1 MNCPQCNNDVPEG
14 SVFCPRCGASTRPAA
29 FSYLP
34 NGVPAWPTNT
44 DERPAFAAMT
54 DKIAVPP
61 TTAFSGEKVAPRRPK
76 SAGAVLSI
84 VAAVI
89 LIPLFGAAATFGILW
104 ANGSLAAKAP
114 QAAARVTIPTPNAL
128 TPTPA
133 TGATPSTQTGQ
144 LPNPTSFAAISS
156 ASSSALGIQLKIP
169 SDWAET
175 PPSTPSSSGL
185 ISADFHPQQQLGIDV
200 SINRVPIQSFGST
213 STTSDINQAFMQGFS
228 SVQGVS
234 NFTPVTATTPQQTI
248 GGTQWDEQD
257 ATFSDPN
264 NTSYHFTIISVKHKT
279 YYFSFIY
286 YAPQQLYSEAQTKYI
301 TPIFG
306 SFQFAA

>member
-34 NGVPAWPTNT
+34 RGVPAWPTGVG
-44 DERPAFAAMT
+44 ERPAYATAT
-54 DKIAVPP
+54 DTMAGPP
-61 TTAFSGEKVAPRRPK
+61 TTAFSSEKVTPRQPK
-76 SAGAVLSI
+76 SAGAILSI

-114 QAAARVTIPTPNAL
+114 QAAAHVVIPTPNAL

-156 ASSSALGIQLKIP
+156 ASSKALGIQLKIP
-169 SDWAET
+169 SDWTET
-175 PPSTPSSSGL
+175 PPSAPASNGL
-185 ISADFHPQQQLGIDV
+185 ITADFHPQQQLGIDI
-200 SINRVPIQSFGST
+200 SINRVPIQAFGST
-213 STTSDINQAFMQGFS
+213 STTSDINQAILQSFS
-228 SVQGVS
+228 TAQGVS
-234 NFTPVTATTPQQTI
+234 NFTPVTTKTPQQTI

-257 ATFSDPN
+257 ATFAGPS
-264 NTSYHFTIISVKHKT
+264 NTIFQFSAITVKHKT
-279 YYFSFIY
+279 WYFSFIY
-286 YAPQQLYSEAQTKYI
+286 YTPQQFYSEAQTKYI

-306 SFQFAA
+306 SFQFIA